1 MKGKLLFY
9 LRENKQYTTE
19 KYNDYENINES
30 ALENSSSLNQHRLND
45 NLQNKNYSYNM
56 EK

>member
-9 LRENKQYTTE
+9 LKENKQYATE
-19 KYNDYENINES
+19 KYNDYENINGS
-30 ALENSSSLNQHRLND
+30 ALENSSSLNQHRLDD
-45 NLQNKNYSYNM
+45 NLQNRNYSYSM